1 MGTRAGRWGCRG
13 LRTGEAK
20 RGWQTGTASYEHEG
34 AENMGGENM
43 HEAVARVACR
53 AVGGPR
59 EQGVGR
65 GERAATMC
73 GMAVAAGMAMRGAE
87 VVASCP
93 LDCLSNR
100 VLQPV
105 AETIKLSAV
114 LFMFYLVYIF
124 LQPTNA

>member
-1 MGTRAGRWGCRG
+1 MGLGQAAARWEAHPLGANGGPKGAGEGTRAGRWGCRG
-13 LRTGEAK
+13 LRTGKAK

-43 HEAVARVACR
+43 HDAVARVACR

-73 GMAVAAGMAMRGAE
+73 GMAAAAGMAMRGAE
-87 VVASCP
+87 AWAACRMERGP
-93 LDCLSNR
+93 REL
-100 VLQPV
+100 
-105 AETIKLSAV
+105 
-114 LFMFYLVYIF
+114 
-124 LQPTNA
+124 

>member
-1 MGTRAGRWGCRG
+1 MGQAAARWEAHPLGANGGPTGEGEGTRAGRWGCRG

-43 HEAVARVACR
+43 HGAVARVACR

-87 VVASCP
+87 AWAACKMERGP
-93 LDCLSNR
+93 REL
-100 VLQPV
+100 
-105 AETIKLSAV
+105 
-114 LFMFYLVYIF
+114 
-124 LQPTNA
+124 